1 MKRLTITVKIED
13 EGNYGLTSNK
23 GEAEFRINYP
33 DATDVCEK
41 VLTVAILEM
50 LTETA
55 NEAHKY
61 TMKIVKGTE
70 VDV

>member
-13 EGNYGLTSNK
+13 EGDYMLTSNK

-41 VLTVAILEM
+41 VLTIAILEM
-50 LTETA
+50 LAETA
-55 NEAHKY
+55 NEAHEY
-61 TMKIVKGTE
+61 TLKIAKGTE